1 MDLSMEWTRK
11 KQGADPIVVSTIIL
25 FLGVGLVTL
34 YAASYGT
41 GELFYNNGY
50 YFIHRQLLFAG
61 AGLVFFFFLSWLD
74 LEIMRQWV
82 KPLVILS
89 FLMCVLPF
97 IPGIG
102 VVKNGAARWIRVGPV
117 GFQPSEL
124 VKLVLPLYLAHIL
137 DKKQDRLDD
146 VFSVLLPPLII
157 ISLFFVIIY
166 LQNNFSTASFI
177 VLNGFL
183 LLFLGGIRLRHFVG
197 LAVIIAPIAVFMV
210 ITKEYRLQRLISFL
224 QPEWDPLGAGF
235 QIRASLATIR
245 SGGILGKGLGASMRD
260 PVNVPE
266 IHSDFIFAS
275 FARDMG
281 LVGVA
286 FFFLVVLVFL
296 VQSFRIAFCGTT
308 PFIRLLTL
316 GIATTLVTQIILNVA
331 VVSATIPATGVPLPF
346 FSAGGSSLF
355 VTLGAC
361 GILVNVSRHRM
372 MRKDVYV

>member
-11 KQGADPIVVSTIIL
+11 KQGVDPLLVSTIII

-34 YAASYGT
+34 YGASYGA
-41 GELFYNNGY
+41 GEYFYKDGY

-61 AGLVFFFFLSWLD
+61 AGLVFFVLLSLLN
-74 LEIMRQWV
+74 LEIIRQWV
-82 KPLVILS
+82 KPLVIFS
-89 FLMCVLPF
+89 FILCVLPF

-102 VVKNGAARWIRVGPV
+102 VVKNGAARWIRLGPV

-124 VKLVLPLYLAHIL
+124 VKLVIPLYLAHIL

-157 ISLFFVIIY
+157 LSLFFVIIY

-177 VLNGFL
+177 VLNGLL
-183 LLFLGGIRLRHFVG
+183 LLFLGGIRLRHFLG
-197 LAVIIAPIAVFMV
+197 LAVIVAPVAVFMV
-210 ITKEYRLQRLISFL
+210 ITKEYRLQRVMSFL
-224 QPEWDPLGAGF
+224 QPEWDPLGASF
-235 QIRASLATIR
+235 QIRSSLATIR

-260 PVNVPE
+260 PINVPE

-275 FARDMG
+275 FARDTG

-286 FFFLVVLVFL
+286 LFFILVLIFLVRAS
-296 VQSFRIAFCGTT
+296 QIAFDGMN
-308 PFIRLLTL
+308 PFSRLLAL
-316 GIATTLVTQIILNVA
+316 GITTTLVTQIILNVA

-355 VTLGAC
+355 VTLGSC
-361 GILVNVSRHRM
+361 GILVNVSRYRM
-372 MRKDVYV
+372 MRKGAYV